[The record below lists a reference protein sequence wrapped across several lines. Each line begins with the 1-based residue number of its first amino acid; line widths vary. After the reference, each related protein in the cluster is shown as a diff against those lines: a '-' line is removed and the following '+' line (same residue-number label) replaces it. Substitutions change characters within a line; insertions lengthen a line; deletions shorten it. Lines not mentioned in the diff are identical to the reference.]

1 MAGSGRRMTTLDLT
15 NLIREGEL
23 MHAAQILNLRSVRL
37 LDYTDG
43 DLDQAKPKPIIH
55 QIAAQ
60 IRRIR
65 PQIVLTFDPYGVYG
79 HPDHIAIA
87 QFTTAAI
94 VEAAGGTQAFYRV
107 FSFTTG
113 GRKQKT
119 ELFQNEWISLC
130 STLGRRV

>member
-1 MAGSGRRMTTLDLT
+1 
-15 NLIREGEL
+15 
-23 MHAAQILNLRSVRL
+23 L

-65 PQIVLTFDPYGVYG
+65 PQIVP
-79 HPDHIAIA
+79 
-87 QFTTAAI
+87 I